1 MPKNELWGAL
11 PSLLRTDI
19 DCCSPRWFVGPFVVD
34 VMLSVSDIHFR
45 EELCV
50 GVVVPT
56 TPVGTTI
63 DAAAA
68 IF

>member
-1 MPKNELWGAL
+1 M
-11 PSLLRTDI
+11 
-19 DCCSPRWFVGPFVVD
+19 GPFVVD